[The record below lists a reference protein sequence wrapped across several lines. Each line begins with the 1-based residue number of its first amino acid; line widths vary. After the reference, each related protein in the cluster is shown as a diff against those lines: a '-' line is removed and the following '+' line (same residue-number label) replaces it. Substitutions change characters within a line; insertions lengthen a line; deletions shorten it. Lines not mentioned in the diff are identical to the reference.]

1 MDQVS
6 QFLAWL
12 FGTRQGVIWL
22 IAGGVV
28 ISLIVAIILERRGRE
43 IYYNHEL
50 TEEDEGS
57 IFSVFESDD
66 EDAQA

>member
-6 QFLAWL
+6 QFLSWL

-28 ISLIVAIILERRGRE
+28 ISLIIAIILERRGRE
-43 IYYNHEL
+43 I
-50 TEEDEGS
+50 
-57 IFSVFESDD
+57 
-66 EDAQA
+66 